1 MSVNIQLLNTHSD
14 AKIAIITQKK
24 NEEKKTIFST
34 TNPKYRN
41 IRSIHHQEKSNK
53 WMNHT

>member
-1 MSVNIQLLNTHSD
+1 MSVNIESPNTHSN
-14 AKIAIITQKK
+14 AKIANITQKK
-24 NEEKKTIFST
+24 KEKKKTLFST

-53 WMNHT
+53 WMNRT